1 MKNLKKIWFTMT
13 CIVLA
18 VVMCFSAACAS
29 FQNDHDEID
38 VPGGVEEGIPEEP
51 SAPSEDTEQEPSVD
65 EPIHGDDPSDEGL
78 SGNEDNPSDNP
89 SGEEEVPSIPEE
101 DLFEEYELDDAEGFV
116 YSLLYSDLQQQYDTF
131 AGYISLSDSSEEDV
145 YGIAYTDLSEAYE
158 DNSGKTYFSS
168 GFLSF
173 SGEEE
178 ISASLREKG
187 LKIHS
192 LEEDDDL
199 YSYIYTYDT
208 EPVHGHCVVYG
219 KYVQY
224 DIDNVGQITYTEQE
238 YSTGMSVD
246 SSRGNLYS
254 YDEQTYVYIVEEQ
267 DYVPVFGVSL
277 LGEADYEQIIAEAD
291 RLLKTQ
297 EVNFSYSEIESYV
310 SYSMEALNSYLLG
323 LQEETFMGIP
333 TEDLIEIAKNLD
345 PLQHLRIEVD
355 ENGAITIQLIEVTKL
370 PTFWEKA
377 LTSIVC
383 AVAVVGGFVIGAVGK
398 TIPGLGALGGAL
410 VGAGIEAFSQVVI
423 NNTPVS
429 DIQWAQVGV
438 AAISGAISG
447 AIGVKLNTSTAF
459 QGASRVVLKET
470 TDTLCDS
477 LIGGGEFFV
486 NSLIAG
492 YSFEGACKNFGYG
505 LVAGAVISG
514 GVKLATGAV
523 KSVAGLIKRADNISI
538 EGNKYYLIDPDI
550 ADDLATNKVIRSEAK
565 NAAFDT
571 AEEISEDLYSK
582 TLKRN
587 PTNPKLY
594 YEISTDT
601 LTKAKRYMMRVS
613 DEVPLSIKDGSPYL
627 TKHLDAFRQPRPQ
640 FMNNV
645 WKADSS
651 FLNADISTIK
661 HYINEDLAH
670 CDVYLREKPVV
681 LPGDVTR
688 YIYDISNSLH
698 LTGKDLTGHFPGAF
712 HDYRLII
719 DVYADDTI
727 KIFNAYPIPYV
738 GF

>member
-1 MKNLKKIWFTMT
+1 MKNAKRIWLAIT

-18 VVMCFSAACAS
+18 VVMCFSAACSS
-29 FQNDHDEID
+29 FQNNHDEIN
-38 VPGGVEEGIPEEP
+38 VPGGVEEGLPEEP
-51 SAPSEDTEQEPSVD
+51 SAPSGDTELEPSED
-65 EPIHGDDPSDEGL
+65 GPL
-78 SGNEDNPSDNP
+78 GNEDNSSDNP
-89 SGEEEVPSIPEE
+89 GGGEEVPSIPEE

-173 SGEEE
+173 SGEEV
-178 ISASLREKG
+178 ISVSLREKG
-187 LKIHS
+187 LEIHS
-192 LEEDDDL
+192 LEEDDHL

-238 YSTGMSVD
+238 YSAGMSVD

-254 YDEQTYVYIVEEQ
+254 YDEQAYVYIVEEQ

-323 LQEETFMGIP
+323 LQEETFLGIP

-355 ENGAITIQLIEVTKL
+355 ENGATTIQLIEVTKL

-383 AVAVVGGFVIGAVGK
+383 AVAVVGGFVISTVGK
-398 TIPGLGALGGAL
+398 TVPGLGALGGAL

-429 DIQWAQVGV
+429 NLQWAQVGV

-492 YSFEGACKNFGYG
+492 YSFEDACKNFGYG

-523 KSVAGLIKRADNISI
+523 KSVAGLIERADNISI
-538 EGNKYYLIDPDI
+538 EGNKYHFIDPDI
-550 ADDLATNKVIRSEAK
+550 ADDLAVDKSIRSEAK
-565 NAAFDT
+565 SAALDAA
-571 AEEISEDLYSK
+571 AELSDEPYSK
-582 TLKRN
+582 NLVRWKGAGAITSSQFNEADLLRKTIN
-587 PTNPKLY
+587 N
-594 YEISTDT
+594 STELGT
-601 LTKAKRYMMRVS
+601 HI
-613 DEVPLSIKDGSPYL
+613 DELSNNHFNL
-627 TKHLDAFRQPRPQ
+627 NRQPRPNIP
-640 FMNNV
+640 FDSAFTNV
-645 WKADSS
+645 NRDNFVNMLVDDFK
-651 FLNADISTIK
+651 NCK
-661 HYINEDLAH
+661 
-670 CDVYLREKPVV
+670 VYLKEVTDYYDELDIKF
-681 LPGDVTR
+681 TR
-688 YIYDISNSLH
+688 YGYFIKDSNYIEGCLISDITEKTRS
-698 LTGKDLTGHFPGAF
+698 
-712 HDYRLII
+712 YRVLI
-719 DVYADDTI
+719 DVYPDGSI
-727 KIFNAYPIPYV
+727 EIFDAYPEFQYPDFFV
-738 GF
+738 

>member
-1 MKNLKKIWFTMT
+1 MKNAKRIWLAIT

-18 VVMCFSAACAS
+18 VVMCFSAACSS
-29 FQNDHDEID
+29 FQNNHDEIN
-38 VPGGVEEGIPEEP
+38 VPGGVEEGLPEEP
-51 SAPSEDTEQEPSVD
+51 SAPSGDTELEPSED
-65 EPIHGDDPSDEGL
+65 GPL
-78 SGNEDNPSDNP
+78 GNEDNSSDNP
-89 SGEEEVPSIPEE
+89 GGGEEVPSIPEE

-173 SGEEE
+173 SGEEV
-178 ISASLREKG
+178 ISVSLREKG
-187 LKIHS
+187 LEIHS
-192 LEEDDDL
+192 LEEDDHL

-238 YSTGMSVD
+238 YSAGMSVD

-254 YDEQTYVYIVEEQ
+254 YDEQAYVYIVEEQ

-323 LQEETFMGIP
+323 LQEETFLGIP

-355 ENGAITIQLIEVTKL
+355 ENGATTIQLIEVTKL

-383 AVAVVGGFVIGAVGK
+383 AVAIVGGFAISAVGK

-459 QGASRVVLKET
+459 QGASRVILKET

-492 YSFEGACKNFGYG
+492 YTFEDACKNFGYG

-538 EGNKYYLIDPDI
+538 EGNKYYLVDPDI
-550 ADDLATNKVIRSEAK
+550 TVSGKEASDVAAKKYAINSVQEYSEKVLNPQYYDEFTNISNQRKIHVLVGDSNGGGHSFRKYQELLDSGNIPNTTKYSNGVIEINVNGRKKTFFPQTWSDDKIMEAIKYIGASDSFIYQSNKRI
-565 NAAFDT
+565 AFF
-571 AEEISEDLYSK
+571 
-582 TLKRN
+582 
-587 PTNPKLY
+587 
-594 YEISTDT
+594 
-601 LTKAKRYMMRVS
+601 
-613 DEVPLSIKDGSPYL
+613 G
-627 TKHLDAFRQPRPQ
+627 
-640 FMNNV
+640 
-645 WKADSS
+645 
-651 FLNADISTIK
+651 
-661 HYINEDLAH
+661 
-670 CDVYLREKPVV
+670 
-681 LPGDVTR
+681 
-688 YIYDISNSLH
+688 IYDGVPIWVIKQPNL
-698 LTGKDLTGHFPGAF
+698 LENGLAGELITAFPM
-712 HDYRLII
+712 DELSSRL
-719 DVYADDTI
+719 Y
-727 KIFNAYPIPYV
+727 FS
-738 GF
+738 

>member
-1 MKNLKKIWFTMT
+1 MKNAKRIWLAIT

-18 VVMCFSAACAS
+18 VVMCFSAACSS
-29 FQNDHDEID
+29 FQNNHDEIN
-38 VPGGVEEGIPEEP
+38 VPGGVEEGLPEEP
-51 SAPSEDTEQEPSVD
+51 SAPSGDTELEPSED
-65 EPIHGDDPSDEGL
+65 GSF
-78 SGNEDNPSDNP
+78 GNEDNPSDNP
-89 SGEEEVPSIPEE
+89 GGGEEVPSIPEE

-187 LKIHS
+187 LEIHS

-238 YSTGMSVD
+238 YSAGMSVD

-254 YDEQTYVYIVEEQ
+254 YDEQAYVYIVEEQ
-267 DYVPVFGVSL
+267 NYVPVFGVSL

-323 LQEETFMGIP
+323 LQEETFLGIP
-333 TEDLIEIAKNLD
+333 TEDLIEIARNLD

-355 ENGAITIQLIEVTKL
+355 ESGATTIQLIEVTKL

-383 AVAVVGGFVIGAVGK
+383 AVAVVGGFVISAVGK
-398 TIPGLGALGGAL
+398 TVPGLGALGGALGGAL

-429 DIQWAQVGV
+429 DLQWAQVGV

-447 AIGVKLNTSTAF
+447 VIGFKLNTSAAF

-505 LVAGAVISG
+505 MVAGAVISG
-514 GVKLATGAV
+514 GVKLATSAV
-523 KSVAGLIKRADNISI
+523 KGVAGLIKKGRQISVTNVNGNELKKISTEAVEECTTNVSSTRASI
-538 EGNKYYLIDPDI
+538 QAVNGLIAQNSKKINGFVSLNYSSFASNVPNDCLNKNKILFGTINGKGKLIGGHSSDLLLDPDFKFTQI
-550 ADDLATNKVIRSEAK
+550 
-565 NAAFDT
+565 
-571 AEEISEDLYSK
+571 
-582 TLKRN
+582 
-587 PTNPKLY
+587 
-594 YEISTDT
+594 
-601 LTKAKRYMMRVS
+601 
-613 DEVPLSIKDGSPYL
+613 
-627 TKHLDAFRQPRPQ
+627 LDNEGLP
-640 FMNNV
+640 V
-645 WKADSS
+645 
-651 FLNADISTIK
+651 LNADGTYVITNISYKGAHKSMSTMFPQNWTNEKIIK
-661 HYINEDLAH
+661 SINFIGDNCSLGYPDQAGNRLYCAYVDGVQIIVIKDCVGQIVAGYPSGGNLA
-670 CDVYLREKPVV
+670 EKI
-681 LPGDVTR
+681 LEQFG
-688 YIYDISNSLH
+688 
-698 LTGKDLTGHFPGAF
+698 LTK
-712 HDYRLII
+712 
-719 DVYADDTI
+719 V
-727 KIFNAYPIPYV
+727 
-738 GF
+738 